1 MSGSADLEPSPNI
14 KRRVAEM
21 AKPVL
26 LVVDDERASL
36 SSLTQELESRYGLHY
51 RIVSSLSAKEAVV
64 LLEELRSQRTNVP
77 LILADQWMPGE
88 TGIEFLTRA
97 RELHPTARR
106 GLLIS
111 WGDRSAAAPIFEA
124 AALGRIEFY
133 LPKPA
138 WSPDEQFHLTVT
150 EALEEWWRQQ
160 GGHFEAVTVVG
171 NYPSPRVHEIRD
183 MLTRNNVPFGVH
195 RRDSEEG
202 RTVLERLGLQRTE
215 TPVVAL
221 YNGVVLVDPT
231 NLEVAAAL
239 GVDIRPSERTY
250 DVVIVG
256 AGPAGLAAA
265 VYGTSEGLTT
275 ALLEREAFGGQAGT
289 SSLIRN
295 YLGFPR
301 GVSGAELAWRA
312 YEQAWIFGTHFVYG
326 NPATSLA
333 EDGTVRILRLQDGSE
348 VRSRAVVIATG
359 MSYRRLGVGSLEAL
373 VGAGVFYGAAT
384 VEAQV
389 VSGKHAFVVGGGN
402 SAGQAALHLAKY
414 AERVTMLV
422 RSESLA
428 TSMSE
433 YLIREINSTRNV
445 DVRHGTEVAGGGGS
459 GRLQYVELRDRG
471 SGHLERVQAAGLFV
485 LIGGEPF
492 TEWLPES
499 VSRDA
504 WGFIRTGPDVAEHWT
519 QERPPLLL
527 ETSMPGLFA
536 VGDVRHGS
544 VKRVA
549 SAVGEG
555 SIAIRM
561 VHDYLAT
568 ALTGAKR

>member
-1 MSGSADLEPSPNI
+1 
-14 KRRVAEM
+14 VAEF

-51 RIVSSLSAKEAVV
+51 RIVSSLSADEAVAR
-64 LLEELRSQRTNVP
+64 LEALGSQGTNVP

-97 RELHPTARR
+97 KQLHPTARR

-111 WGDRSAAAPIFEA
+111 WGDRSAAAPILEA

-138 WSPDEQFHLTVT
+138 WSPDEQFHRTVT

-160 GGHFEAVTVVG
+160 GGHFEAVTVIG
-171 NYPSPRVHEIRD
+171 DYPSRRVHEIRD
-183 MLTRNNVPFGVH
+183 VLTRNNVPFGFH
-195 RRDSEEG
+195 PSDSEEG
-202 RTVLERLGLQRTE
+202 RTVLKRLGLQRTE
-215 TPVVAL
+215 APVVAL

-231 NLEVAAAL
+231 NVEVAAAL
-239 GVDIRPSERTY
+239 GVDIRPSQRTY

-265 VYGTSEGLTT
+265 VYATSEGLTT

-289 SSLIRN
+289 TSLIRN

-301 GVSGAELAWRA
+301 GVSGVELAWRA

-333 EDGTVRILRLQDGSE
+333 EDGPVRILRLQDGSE
-348 VRSRAVVIATG
+348 IRARAVVIATG
-359 MSYRRLGVGSLEAL
+359 MSYRRLAVRSLEGL

-384 VEAQV
+384 LEAQV
-389 VSGKHAFVVGGGN
+389 VSGKHVFVVGGGN

-414 AERVTMLV
+414 AARVTMVV
-422 RSESLA
+422 RSDSLA

-433 YLIREINSTRNV
+433 YLIREINSAPNV
-445 DVRHGTEVAGGGGS
+445 EVRRRTEIVGGGGS
-459 GRLQYVELRDRG
+459 GRLQYLQLRGRG
-471 SGHLERVQAAGLFV
+471 SGHVERFEAAGLFV
-485 LIGGEPF
+485 LIGAEPF

-568 ALTGAKR
+568 ASTGARG

>member
-1 MSGSADLEPSPNI
+1 
-14 KRRVAEM
+14 
-21 AKPVL
+21 
-26 LVVDDERASL
+26 
-36 SSLTQELESRYGLHY
+36 
-51 RIVSSLSAKEAVV
+51 
-64 LLEELRSQRTNVP
+64 
-77 LILADQWMPGE
+77 
-88 TGIEFLTRA
+88 
-97 RELHPTARR
+97 
-106 GLLIS
+106 
-111 WGDRSAAAPIFEA
+111 
-124 AALGRIEFY
+124 
-133 LPKPA
+133 
-138 WSPDEQFHLTVT
+138 VT

-183 MLTRNNVPFGVH
+183 TLTRNNVPFGVH

-301 GVSGAELAWRA
+301 GVSGVELAWRA

-333 EDGTVRILRLQDGSE
+333 QDGTVRILRLQDGSE

-359 MSYRRLGVGSLEAL
+359 MSYRRLGVDSLEAL

-389 VSGKHAFVVGGGN
+389 VSGKHAFVVGAGN

-414 AERVTMLV
+414 AEHVTILV

-445 DVRHGTEVAGGGGS
+445 EVRRGTEVAGGGGS
-459 GRLQYVELRDRG
+459 GRLQYLELRDRG
-471 SGHLERVQAAGLFV
+471 FGHLERVQAAGLFV

-504 WGFIRTGPDVAEHWT
+504 WGFIRTGPDVASIGLKNDRHSCW
-519 QERPPLLL
+519 RPACPGCSPSA
-527 ETSMPGLFA
+527 TSGTA
-536 VGDVRHGS
+536 QSS
-544 VKRVA
+544 VSRLPWGRVP
-549 SAVGEG
+549 SPFGWCMTTW
-555 SIAIRM
+555 RP
-561 VHDYLAT
+561 H
-568 ALTGAKR
+568 